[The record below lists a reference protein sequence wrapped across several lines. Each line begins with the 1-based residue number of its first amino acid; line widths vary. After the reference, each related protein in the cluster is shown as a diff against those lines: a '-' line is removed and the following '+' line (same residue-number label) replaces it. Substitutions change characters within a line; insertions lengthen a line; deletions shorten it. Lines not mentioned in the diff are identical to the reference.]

1 MLFTLKQ
8 NDQPERLDPGLT
20 KSLRDCAVFEPA
32 PGKRG
37 AHRTQL
43 RGLLL
48 GALSSER
55 TGGRV
60 GRKQADDRLGM
71 RAYEEVRGE
80 RNSDPERKVEPL
92 ISAEPD

>member
-1 MLFTLKQ
+1 MFFALKQ
-8 NDQPERLDPGLT
+8 NDQPERLDSGLT
-20 KSLRDCAVFEPA
+20 KSLRDCAVFESA

-48 GALSSER
+48 GALSNER

-60 GRKQADDRLGM
+60 GRIKADDRLGM
-71 RAYEEVRGE
+71 SACEKEHGD
-80 RNSDPERKVEPL
+80 RNNDQERKVGPL
-92 ISAEPD
+92 ISAESK